1 MNRPTLQTDE
11 ELAALTPDEL
21 NAYVEALAENLE
33 ARLQDATATANQ
45 SAPAPCRQCR
55 HGPQR
60 GRHYQAR

>member
-33 ARLQDATATANQ
+33 ARLQDAATTVNQ
-45 SAPAPCRQCR
+45 SAPAPCRQCK
-55 HGPQR
+55 HGPSH